1 MLPRI
6 TAVIAALS
14 GLAPGT
20 LASHAS
26 PCSAK
31 TFKSLKLKGIDIKS
45 LDVTATHN
53 LSTSGRNATGGVG
66 IIPDIP
72 GTPAPTVDI
81 CLVTITYTHHGQGDV
96 INTYIGLPLD
106 AKDWNSRFLMDGGGA
121 WYAGGE
127 SEVLAPVLAGYASS
141 STDGGHDN
149 TASTGDWVLTKDG
162 HINWPN
168 VWDFSSIAIAEAAVL
183 GKLATKLYY
192 GCEPKYSYWHG
203 CSTGGRQGHAMAQQ
217 YPELFDGIV
226 GGAPAVNW
234 DKFAPAGFWGPLTA
248 QILDVQPPTCVLDA
262 FTNAA
267 IEACDELDGVKDGII
282 ALPGQCHFQASSLI
296 GQTVQCIDPSGEITI
311 TKKMADLVAAVW
323 DGPHSED
330 GRFEWYGFHYDSNL
344 ASMIGTTCTSIDDCT
359 ITPFSVSDDW
369 VKVFLA
375 RHASFNTSSLT
386 HQDYDRLFRQSIHQF
401 SSVIGTEN
409 PDLSKMKRAGTKMIA
424 WHGMQDQ
431 LVPTNGTVDYYNRV
445 LELDPRAADYYRFF
459 LAPGVTHCGFGSGFD
474 PAETVFGT
482 LQAWVEN
489 GTVPDRLEGVAVAV
503 APSNTSATRTAYLC
517 PYPEVFTFIG
527 GNPNEASSFT
537 CVK

>member
-1 MLPRI
+1 M
-6 TAVIAALS
+6 AALS
-14 GLAPGT
+14 GLAPGA

-26 PCSAK
+26 PCTTK
-31 TFKSLKLKGIDIKS
+31 TFKSLKLKGVDIRS
-45 LDVTATHN
+45 LDVNAVHN

-66 IIPDIP
+66 VIPDIP

-81 CLVTITYTHHGQGDV
+81 CLITITYTHRGQGDV
-96 INTYIGLPLD
+96 VNTYIGLPLD
-106 AKDWNSRFLMDGGGA
+106 AKDWNSRFVMDGGGA

-127 SEVLAPVLAGYASS
+127 AEVLAPVLAGYASS

-149 TASTGDWVLTKDG
+149 TAATGDWALTKDG
-162 HINWPN
+162 HIDWPN
-168 VWDFSSIAIAEAAVL
+168 VWDFSSVAIAEAAVL
-183 GKLATKLYY
+183 GKAATKLYY
-192 GCEPKYSYWHG
+192 GCEPEYSYWHG

-234 DKFAPAGFWGPLTA
+234 DKFAIAGWWGPLTA
-248 QILDVQPPTCVLDA
+248 QILDVRPPTCVLDA

-296 GQTVQCIDPSGEITI
+296 GQKVQCIDPSGEVTI

-323 DGPHSED
+323 EGPQSED

-344 ASMIGTTCTSIDDCT
+344 ASMIGTTCTSIEDCT
-359 ITPFSVSDDW
+359 IIPFSVSDDW

-375 RHASFNTSSLT
+375 RDASFNTSSLT
-386 HQDYDRLFRQSIHQF
+386 LQDYDRLFRQSIHQF
-401 SSVIGTEN
+401 SSVIGTGN
-409 PDLSKMKRAGTKMIA
+409 ADLRKMKRAGTKMIA

-445 LELDPRAADYYRFF
+445 LELDPHAADYYRFF
-459 LAPGVTHCGFGSGFD
+459 LAPGVTHCGFGPGFD
-474 PAETVFGT
+474 PAQTVFGT

-489 GTVPDRLEGVAVAV
+489 GTVPDHLEGIAVAV

-517 PYPEVFTFIG
+517 PYPEVFTYTG
-527 GNPNEASSFT
+527 GNPNDASSFT

>member
-6 TAVIAALS
+6 AAVIVAIS

-31 TFKSLKLKGIDIKS
+31 TFKSLKIKGIDIKS

-66 IIPDIP
+66 VIPDIP
-72 GTPAPTVDI
+72 GTSAPTVDI

-96 INTYIGLPLD
+96 VNTYIGLPLD

-183 GKLATKLYY
+183 GKKATKLYY

-248 QILDVQPPTCVLDA
+248 QIL
-262 FTNAA
+262 
-267 IEACDELDGVKDGII
+267 GK
-282 ALPGQCHFQASSLI
+282 
-296 GQTVQCIDPSGEITI
+296 
-311 TKKMADLVAAVW
+311 
-323 DGPHSED
+323 
-330 GRFEWYGFHYDSNL
+330 RY
-344 ASMIGTTCTSIDDCT
+344 
-359 ITPFSVSDDW
+359 
-369 VKVFLA
+369 VF
-375 RHASFNTSSLT
+375 F
-386 HQDYDRLFRQSIHQF
+386 
-401 SSVIGTEN
+401 
-409 PDLSKMKRAGTKMIA
+409 
-424 WHGMQDQ
+424 
-431 LVPTNGTVDYYNRV
+431 VP
-445 LELDPRAADYYRFF
+445 
-459 LAPGVTHCGFGSGFD
+459 C
-474 PAETVFGT
+474 
-482 LQAWVEN
+482 
-489 GTVPDRLEGVAVAV
+489 
-503 APSNTSATRTAYLC
+503 
-517 PYPEVFTFIG
+517 
-527 GNPNEASSFT
+527 
-537 CVK
+537 